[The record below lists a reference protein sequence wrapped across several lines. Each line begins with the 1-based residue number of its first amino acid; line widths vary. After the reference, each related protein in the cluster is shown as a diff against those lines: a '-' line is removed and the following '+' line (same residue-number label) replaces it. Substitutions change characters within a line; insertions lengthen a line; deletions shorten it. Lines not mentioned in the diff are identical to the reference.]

1 MVTKF
6 YDILLLIVDYCT
18 FRNALH
24 IVSHLLSKW
33 YSVLCIPYSVFCG
46 NKSHECNKRQIK
58 DEG

>member
-24 IVSHLLSKW
+24 IMSYLLSKW
-33 YSVLCIPYSVFCG
+33 YSVFRILYSVVISLM
-46 NKSHECNKRQIK
+46 NVIK
-58 DEG
+58 DRLRM

>member
-24 IVSHLLSKW
+24 IVSYLLSKW
-33 YSVLCIPYSVFCG
+33 YSVFRILYSVVISLM
-46 NKSHECNKRQIK
+46 NVIK
-58 DEG
+58 DRLRMKDK